1 MSDPDA
7 TESRLSADPLA
18 SIPSSHPPGPP
29 GPPRRR
35 RTGVDVGVLRRSRDL
50 RLLLSGQLVSST
62 GSMITYVALPYQTY
76 RLTHST
82 LVVGLL
88 GLAELAPL
96 LVTALVGGALA
107 DARDRRKMVL
117 RTEVASVVITALLVV
132 NSSLGRPRV
141 WPLFVLSALFATV
154 DGLQRPSLN
163 GLLPRVVDRADLPAA
178 IALSSAESQF
188 AVIAGPALGG
198 VVIAGLGLP
207 AAYGIDV
214 VSFAASLTAMLLL
227 RASPAPPDAAP
238 ASLRSV
244 AEGWRYARTRPELL
258 GTYLVDINAMLFGMP
273 TAVLPA
279 FALQF
284 GGPRVLGLLYAAP
297 SLGALI
303 ASLLS
308 GWTASVHRHGR
319 AICLSAM
326 VWGAAI
332 AGFGLAH
339 QLWLALVLLAVAG
352 AGDGVSGLFRQRMWT
367 ETIPDELRGRLAGI
381 EMLSYSIGPLL
392 GDVEAG
398 GVASATS
405 VRFSIASGGILS
417 VAGTVVVAAL
427 LPAFVRYD
435 ARHHGQTVAR
445 TTS

>member
-1 MSDPDA
+1 MAGWPDVSEPEVP
-7 TESRLSADPLA
+7 ESRFSADPVA
-18 SIPSSHPPGPP
+18 SIPPG
-29 GPPRRR
+29 GQRRQR
-35 RTGVDVGVLRRSRDL
+35 RTAVDISVLRRSRDL
-50 RLLLSGQLVSST
+50 RLLLCGRLVSFT
-62 GSMITYVALPYQTY
+62 GSMISYVALPYQAY

-107 DARDRRKMVL
+107 DARDRRRVVL
-117 RTEVASVVITALLVV
+117 RTEFCAVVVTALLVV
-132 NSSLGRPRV
+132 NASLRQPRV
-141 WPLFVLSALFATV
+141 WPLFVLSALFATI
-154 DGLQRPSLN
+154 DGLQRPSLD
-163 GLLPRVVDRADLPAA
+163 GLLPRVVDREDLPAA
-178 IALSSAESQF
+178 IALSNAQSEF
-188 AVIAGPALGG
+188 CVIAGPALGG
-198 VVIAGLGLP
+198 VIIAGLGLP
-207 AAYGIDV
+207 AAYGFDV
-214 VSFAASLTAMLLL
+214 ASFAASLGAMLLM

-258 GTYLVDINAMLFGMP
+258 GTYFVDINAMLFGMP
-273 TAVLPA
+273 TALLPA
-279 FALQF
+279 FATQF

-297 SLGALI
+297 SLG
-303 ASLLS
+303 SLLAALAS

-319 AICLSAM
+319 AICLAAM

-339 QLWLALVLLAVAG
+339 VLWLALVLLVVAG

-381 EMLSYSIGPLL
+381 EMLSYSTGPLL
-392 GDVEAG
+392 GNVEAG

-405 VRFSIASGGILS
+405 VRFSIASGGILC
-417 VAGTVVVAAL
+417 VAGTIVITAL
-427 LPAFVRYD
+427 LPAFLRYD
-435 ARHHGQTVAR
+435 SRLEGQPTP
-445 TTS
+445 S